1 MSDLNQ
7 ARTYRQKPE
16 PTKRAE
22 HPSRRHLAAYFLRL
36 GALGF
41 GGPVALVGYMHR
53 DLVESRGW
61 IGEEEYREGMA
72 LAQLSPGPLAAQL
85 CFYLGYI
92 RGGVTGAIMSGL
104 AFVAPSFL
112 IVVALGWAYLRYGG
126 ISWMQ
131 AVFYGVGASVIGLI
145 AKSAYGLARK
155 TMGRDALLW
164 GILLVVAV
172 ATAITGRESVS
183 LIVAGGV
190 VVWLVRAPPAVLR
203 RTGTAG
209 EGASAILLL
218 QILGFFAYAGTFV
231 FGSGLAIV
239 PFLHGGVVLEH
250 RWLTERQFLDAVAVA
265 FITPRPGG
273 DHHRVHRLSRGRP
286 GRCLCGRGGDIPPGV
301 SLHGDSRPVLPSPRE
316 ASLARCGGGGGNSGR
331 HRSHRR
337 RGIRAGPRLDRRSAD
352 RTDRAGRV
360 RAHLAQVENSR
371 SGDRASGGAG
381 RAGGKAVRRGG
392 GEAAGR
398 GAAGSG
404 QRGSEAARQRGS
416 EAARQRGSGTENA
429 RESLRGQI
437 RSPQ

>member
-7 ARTYRQKPE
+7 ARTYRQNTE
-16 PTKRAE
+16 PTKHPE

-53 DLVESRGW
+53 DLVESRRW
-61 IGEEEYREGMA
+61 ISEEEYREGLA

-126 ISWMQ
+126 LAWMQ

-164 GILLVVAV
+164 GILLVVAL
-172 ATAITGRESVS
+172 ATAMTGRESVS

-190 VVWLVRAPPAVLR
+190 VVWLVRAPPNVLR
-203 RTGTAG
+203 RPGTAG

-218 QILGFFAYAGTFV
+218 HLLGFFAYAGTFV

-265 FITPRPGG
+265 FVTPGPVVITTGFIGYLVAGMAGACVAAGATFLPG
-273 DHHRVHRLSRGRP
+273 
-286 GRCLCGRGGDIPPGV
+286 I
-301 SLHGDSRPVLPSPRE
+301 SLHGHPRPILPSPRE
-316 ASLARCGGGGGNSGR
+316 ASLACCGGGRGDR
-331 HRSHRR
+331 RRDRAHRR
-337 RGIRAGPRLDRRSAD
+337 RSDRPGSAIDRRPRDS
-352 RTDRAGRV
+352 
-360 RAHLAQVENSR
+360 S
-371 SGDRASGGAG
+371 G
-381 RAGGKAVRRGG
+381 RAGCLRADLVDVEDSRASDRSSGG
-392 GEAAGR
+392 FCWTGAEAIRDPEPLELPAIVQSGR
-398 GAAGSG
+398 S
-404 QRGSEAARQRGS
+404 S
-416 EAARQRGSGTENA
+416 
-429 RESLRGQI
+429 
-437 RSPQ
+437 